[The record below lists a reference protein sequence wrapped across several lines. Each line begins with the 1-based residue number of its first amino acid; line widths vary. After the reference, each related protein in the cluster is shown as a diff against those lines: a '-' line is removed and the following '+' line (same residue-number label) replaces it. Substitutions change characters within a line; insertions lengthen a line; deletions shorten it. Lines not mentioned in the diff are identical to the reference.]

1 MRPNTVHG
9 AITLVPSICHGEH
22 FFISSAMVD
31 SLRGII
37 HSFVD
42 HIKITNT
49 NHPPVASLLRYI
61 ARFYYSGLVELGLE
75 VFTGKHCIV
84 LRQLEE

>member
-9 AITLVPSICHGEH
+9 AVTLLPSICYGEH
-22 FFISSAMVD
+22 FFSSSTMQD
-31 SLRGII
+31 TLRGIF

-49 NHPPVASLLRYI
+49 NHPPVASLLRYM
-61 ARFYYSGLVELGLE
+61 ARFYHSGLVELGLE
-75 VFTGKHCIV
+75 AFTG
-84 LRQLEE
+84 